1 MIKIAVL
8 VPEGFFTTPE
18 RFGGGIVRAYKIYFE
33 QLSKMPFFEICFYS
47 YNSTN
52 KTLYFTD
59 MMEALVKF
67 NKYKPDVILTP
78 CEVEISMLLAIILG
92 IIARRPVVIIFN
104 AIPLTGHVGSGLS
117 LDEKKAFKY
126 IIQSCI
132 GSNDLKN
139 IFLCGAKSV
148 TKFLLVLVLMYTA
161 RFLRRQIIAIAVT
174 PHIGRELQR
183 RKLKVVDIYPGNGID
198 VPQRMLNST
207 KIYDSCYI
215 ANPIHIEKGL
225 LDVLYIWR
233 IVTRENPMAKL
244 IIAGKIAKDFSEN
257 KLREYIQRLYL
268 GENIDLRISYEG
280 ISRDEILNIM
290 SSCKVFLYPT
300 RKDVWP
306 LVIGE
311 ALSRGLPVITY
322 MLHNI
327 EYAYGWCPA
336 VRLIRIGYIS
346 KASNEILKL
355 LQDDTRLLS
364 ISNTALKCA
373 NKISWKKTALL
384 EARAIL
390 KALKYYYSK

>member
-1 MIKIAVL
+1 
-8 VPEGFFTTPE
+8 
-18 RFGGGIVRAYKIYFE
+18 
-33 QLSKMPFFEICFYS
+33 
-47 YNSTN
+47 
-52 KTLYFTD
+52 
-59 MMEALVKF
+59 
-67 NKYKPDVILTP
+67 
-78 CEVEISMLLAIILG
+78 
-92 IIARRPVVIIFN
+92 
-104 AIPLTGHVGSGLS
+104 
-117 LDEKKAFKY
+117 
-126 IIQSCI
+126 
-132 GSNDLKN
+132 
-139 IFLCGAKSV
+139 
-148 TKFLLVLVLMYTA
+148 
-161 RFLRRQIIAIAVT
+161 
-174 PHIGRELQR
+174 
-183 RKLKVVDIYPGNGID
+183 
-198 VPQRMLNST
+198 
-207 KIYDSCYI
+207 
-215 ANPIHIEKGL
+215 
-225 LDVLYIWR
+225 
-233 IVTRENPMAKL
+233 MAKL

-257 KLREYIQRLYL
+257 KLQEYIQRLYL